1 MPQCK
6 MKGAICQKGKY
17 NTEELNKERK
27 LKDLKE
33 ITNEEDELRLDEE
46 AGNPDTTVIMENP
59 STVMKHQT
67 SGIQSIQTIFSQ

>member
-1 MPQCK
+1 

-33 ITNEEDELRLDEE
+33 ITNEEDELRRKRQ
-46 AGNPDTTVIMENP
+46 VILTP
-59 STVMKHQT
+59 L
-67 SGIQSIQTIFSQ
+67 